1 MQRLTRVQGQ
11 SGDTKS
17 LSKTTVNIKIK
28 NKTGDF
34 SVIFYNRTQV
44 AILWCLCRVP
54 VSSDTVKDFIDR
66 VFDKL

>member
-28 NKTGDF
+28 SKTGDL
-34 SVIFYNRTQV
+34 SVIFYSRMQV
-44 AILWCLCRVP
+44 ASLWCLYRVP
-54 VSSDTVKDFIDR
+54 MSSDTVKDFIDR